1 MEAGVKIS
9 IDTDAHDEGALS
21 LVKYGVS
28 QARRAWVEKDRVINC
43 MPLEDF
49 ERYLQEGKEDRGPS
63 RRRSSGMTWILLFV
77 AGLFEI
83 GFALG
88 LKYSEGFSRLLPTLG
103 MIAAG
108 GLSFYLLSNVM
119 KTMPAG
125 TAYAVWTGIGA
136 AGTAVVGILLLG
148 ESASP
153 LRVASLA
160 LIVAG
165 VVGLRLA

>member
-1 MEAGVKIS
+1 
-9 IDTDAHDEGALS
+9 
-21 LVKYGVS
+21 
-28 QARRAWVEKDRVINC
+28 
-43 MPLEDF
+43 
-49 ERYLQEGKEDRGPS
+49 
-63 RRRSSGMTWILLFV
+63 MTWILLLV

-103 MIAAG
+103 MVLAG
-108 GLSFYLLSNVM
+108 ALSFYLLSTAM
-119 KTMPAG
+119 KTLPAG

-153 LRVASLA
+153 LRIASLA

-165 VVGLRLA
+165 VIGLRLA

>member
-1 MEAGVKIS
+1 
-9 IDTDAHDEGALS
+9 
-21 LVKYGVS
+21 
-28 QARRAWVEKDRVINC
+28 
-43 MPLEDF
+43 
-49 ERYLQEGKEDRGPS
+49 
-63 RRRSSGMTWILLFV
+63 MTWILLFV

-103 MIAAG
+103 MLAAG
-108 GLSFYLLSNVM
+108 GLSFYLLSNAM
-119 KTMPAG
+119 KTLPAG

-148 ESASP
+148 ESSSP
-153 LRVASLA
+153 LRIASLA